1 MQSLANQRK
10 RSFTIV
16 ALLTLAL
23 LLALPIP
30 AGAQDMMG
38 DGVFIS
44 IRLYEGV
51 DPKDMPE
58 IKRQTR
64 LEFVPIVSTS
74 EGFLSYY
81 VVYGNATGEVAAI
94 NVFETQEQASAS
106 NELARQNI
114 IDVNSQHLLPN
125 APQIVEGTVDIGFV
139 EMLDGM
145 GDGDVSQLHASVRI
159 YDEFEMDNLD
169 GFVTSIEE
177 GFLPIMRET
186 DGFFGYYAMNDGSSA
201 VATISIFDSE
211 SSALAS
217 HEKARDFV
225 EENLTAFLP
234 NDPLI
239 TSGRVGIAV
248 LADLNDGVNLI
259 DDVMVDDKDFVSIR
273 VYEGVDPADQGEL
286 AQLIGDGF
294 LPIMRES
301 DGFVG
306 YYLLPAGD
314 VLVAIS
320 LFETHE
326 QALASTDVA
335 REFVAEYLA
344 PLLPNPPMIV
354 EGHIDVM
361 YVNDAED
368 MMDDGLSSLYASLRI
383 YEVENM
389 DKLEEANRLVK
400 AYLLPALHEA
410 GGLFSYYALND
421 GDDTIAGLNVY
432 TSESNA
438 LAANDIAAAF
448 NEEHNVDWLP
458 DDPLRVNGQLGVA
471 ALAEMHMGENL
482 VGAMLDG

>member
-30 AGAQDMMG
+30 AGAQDMTE
-38 DGVFIS
+38 DSVFIS
-44 IRLYEGV
+44 IRHYDGIDPADLAEAERITREG
-51 DPKDMPE
+51 
-58 IKRQTR
+58 
-64 LEFVPIVSTS
+64 FVPLISAS
-74 EGFLSYY
+74 EGFIAYY
-81 VVYGNATGEVAAI
+81 VVYPADGTLAAI
-94 NVFETQEQASAS
+94 NVFETREQALAS

-114 IDVNSQHLLPN
+114 IDLNSQHLLPN
-125 APQIVEGTVDIGFV
+125 APQIVDGTVDIGFV

-186 DGFFGYYAMNDGSSA
+186 DGFFGYYAMNNGSSA

-217 HEKARDFV
+217 NEKARDFV
-225 EENLTAFLP
+225 EENLTAYLP

-259 DDVMVDDKDFVSIR
+259 DDVMVADKDFVSIR

-286 AQLIGDGF
+286 VQLIGDGF

-301 DGFVG
+301 
-306 YYLLPAGD
+306 
-314 VLVAIS
+314 VASSAIICC
-320 LFETHE
+320 
-326 QALASTDVA
+326 
-335 REFVAEYLA
+335 R
-344 PLLPNPPMIV
+344 P
-354 EGHIDVM
+354 VM
-361 YVNDAED
+361 CWW
-368 MMDDGLSSLYASLRI
+368 R
-383 YEVENM
+383 
-389 DKLEEANRLVK
+389 
-400 AYLLPALHEA
+400 
-410 GGLFSYYALND
+410 
-421 GDDTIAGLNVY
+421 
-432 TSESNA
+432 
-438 LAANDIAAAF
+438 
-448 NEEHNVDWLP
+448 
-458 DDPLRVNGQLGVA
+458 
-471 ALAEMHMGENL
+471 
-482 VGAMLDG
+482 